1 MRNWMVAA
9 GVVAMLGAGAFPALA
24 GNANGGGAQKS
35 GIFKSSHSGTLND
48 CAPGGSPSV
57 PGFVILNSTGQ
68 PAMMKDVVGEIQLH
82 KGPAN
87 QTYMVNLQQDSN
99 NCHPVGMFTTDAE
112 GFGHFHVDSPNAA
125 APSHD
130 WVVLTPM
137 GGSSSQVLAS
147 DSVLLD

>member
-1 MRNWMVAA
+1 MRNWIVAA
-9 GVVAMLGAGAFPALA
+9 AVVAMLGAGVLPALA
-24 GNANGGGAQKS
+24 GNTDGGGAQKS
-35 GIFKSSHSGTLND
+35 DIFKSSHSGTGSD
-48 CAPGGSPSV
+48 CAPGGSQPV

-68 PAMMKDVVGEIQLH
+68 PGTLKEVVGEIQLH

-87 QTYMVNLQQDSN
+87 KMYAVNLQQDSN
-99 NCHPVGMFTTDAE
+99 NCHPIGMFMTDAE

-137 GGSSSQVLAS
+137 GGGQVLATN
-147 DSVLLD
+147 SVPLD